1 MDFEY
6 SSVLLFIKQ
15 AGYMTVTQLQ
25 EMYANQE
32 DESAEFTP
40 EQIQEI
46 VQADPTYQGGDKVGS
61 YGIWILKQIRSH
73 SAQIEDLEVI
83 RNSLELF
90 NRVKP
95 NLEIRD
101 IYQYSTVQDLYQALQ
116 PFEQQQSQSEISR
129 NIKEEGATRIY
140 DDGQWL
146 IVAPHTFEAE
156 CLYGANTKWCTT
168 GGKGTFDKYMK
179 EGQLYIIIDKN
190 SGKKF
195 QTDPGSKSF
204 LNELDRGGKS
214 EFLNLNPPEDVFNF
228 VDELLNGVLSN
239 YRTMLDLVE
248 KQGHTKVLYED
259 NTWKLIQVFS
269 NLGMSVARGTDF
281 SHMDV
286 QVYTSPS
293 LLLKNQETIYIVLA
307 DNKLVSNVFKFLEQP
322 PPEQILEIIDQESNG
337 QLSQYFTNVQDEQ
350 EGRHRPILYDNGEWQ
365 VTKLLTMVSI
375 HDYYYPNANS
385 FDLRPSNV
393 EPLAKPAIGI
403 EFRESEKYVLRGP
416 GFSDERQVFDILS
429 YNPPQEL
436 IDLLNQE
443 TGGLIEKITHLQEE
457 IDASTH
463 TTTIYDD
470 GTWKVDSMN
479 TVWGYNNI
487 FHPEFNSIP
496 RFNSLEENNVPAV
509 LITHLPSSKQLPI
522 NNRITSTS
530 LAGILKKNLP
540 EEVKNIIQEVVP
552 EDVFTIAETKNSTG
566 MTTPKLKRKLL
577 EALLQKLPEKFNIND
592 ATNVLQEDTELANME
607 QDLRKL
613 SGVTWRVSAFPDKMK
628 KFLNIGVQSGLLTV
642 NKERGRLV
650 YTKIPVNQE
659 TEEQREAKFKLYKA
673 IYGYLLNT

>member
-1 MDFEY
+1 
-6 SSVLLFIKQ
+6 
-15 AGYMTVTQLQ
+15 
-25 EMYANQE
+25 
-32 DESAEFTP
+32 
-40 EQIQEI
+40 
-46 VQADPTYQGGDKVGS
+46 
-61 YGIWILKQIRSH
+61 
-73 SAQIEDLEVI
+73 
-83 RNSLELF
+83 
-90 NRVKP
+90 
-95 NLEIRD
+95 
-101 IYQYSTVQDLYQALQ
+101 
-116 PFEQQQSQSEISR
+116 
-129 NIKEEGATRIY
+129 
-140 DDGQWL
+140 
-146 IVAPHTFEAE
+146 
-156 CLYGANTKWCTT
+156 
-168 GGKGTFDKYMK
+168 
-179 EGQLYIIIDKN
+179 
-190 SGKKF
+190 
-195 QTDPGSKSF
+195 
-204 LNELDRGGKS
+204 
-214 EFLNLNPPEDVFNF
+214 
-228 VDELLNGVLSN
+228 
-239 YRTMLDLVE
+239 
-248 KQGHTKVLYED
+248 
-259 NTWKLIQVFS
+259 
-269 NLGMSVARGTDF
+269 
-281 SHMDV
+281 
-286 QVYTSPS
+286 
-293 LLLKNQETIYIVLA
+293 
-307 DNKLVSNVFKFLEQP
+307 
-322 PPEQILEIIDQESNG
+322 
-337 QLSQYFTNVQDEQ
+337 
-350 EGRHRPILYDNGEWQ
+350 
-365 VTKLLTMVSI
+365 MVSI